1 MARFAKRL
9 LLTAFGLFIFAVG
22 EFLTIQAGI
31 GLSPWTCL
39 SMGVSTHVPFSYGTV
54 HVTISLL
61 IVLVDVLLGEKI
73 GFGTLLDALLVGTF
87 VDMISALN
95 LVPAITQPVLG
106 AVVMCA
112 GLMIMAFGQ
121 FVYMREGMGC
131 GPRDS
136 MTVGIGKRMSRVP
149 IGAVE
154 IGILA
159 LALAAGFLLGGP
171 VGIGT
176 IIATFGIGIA
186 MQIVFN
192 LLRFEPRDVVHESI
206 AQTLARLSK

>member
-9 LLTAFGLFIFAVG
+9 LLTALGLFIFAVG
-22 EFLTIQAGI
+22 EYLTIQAGI

-39 SMGVSTHVPFSYGTV
+39 SMGVSTHVPFSYGAV

-73 GFGTLLDALLVGTF
+73 GFGTLLDALLVGTY
-87 VDMISALN
+87 VDMISGLN
-95 LVPAITQPVLG
+95 LVPVITHPVLG
-106 AVVMCA
+106 AGVMCA

-159 LALAAGFLLGGP
+159 IALAGGFALGGP

-192 LLRFEPRDVVHESI
+192 LLHFEPRDVVHENI
-206 AQTLARLSK
+206 AQTLANLSK